1 MGGMGPP
8 HSVNRCRTPAPA
20 SVRATR
26 CPPDTSLIAP
36 SSAPGR
42 STDAGARPSRGEA
55 RDHLRR
61 DGLELVGLLG
71 GVGDGVHQEVAAA
84 GRAEALELLGALG
97 PRADDPVPLSRPAQ
111 VLCGAPAP

>member
-1 MGGMGPP
+1 MWPP
-8 HSVNRCRTPAPA
+8 HSVNRCRTPASA

-26 CPPDTSLIAP
+26 CPPDTSVIAL
-36 SSAPGR
+36 SSAPER

-61 DGLELVGLLG
+61 DGLELLGLLG

-84 GRAEALELLGALG
+84 GRAKALELLGALCRR
-97 PRADDPVPLSRPAQ
+97 PDDPVLLRERSE
-111 VLCGAPAP
+111 VLGVAPA